1 MLDIALGAFVIGAMV
16 GAVLAIRHLGRKPV
30 PVWGALLPGV
40 FVVTGLALL
49 ITLFFQG
56 YAEFYLI
63 LALLLFSL
71 AALDG
76 FTLLFAYHLRGE
88 PLPVVL
94 IVIHI
99 VLALA
104 ALVGTG
110 LWGSVLAHA

>member
-30 PVWGALLPGV
+30 PLWGALLHGV
-40 FVVTGLALL
+40 FVVTGLTLL
-49 ITLFFQG
+49 TVLFFHG
-56 YAEFYLI
+56 DAEFYLV

-99 VLALA
+99 VLALT
-104 ALVGTG
+104 ALLILFLG
-110 LWGSVLAHA
+110 AP